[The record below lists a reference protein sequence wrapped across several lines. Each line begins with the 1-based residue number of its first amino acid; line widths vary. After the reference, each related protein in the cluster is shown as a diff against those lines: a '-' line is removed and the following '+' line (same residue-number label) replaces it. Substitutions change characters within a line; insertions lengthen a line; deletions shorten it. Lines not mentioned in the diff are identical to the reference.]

1 MARPSKAAAVMTGKI
16 GKEQRE
22 KRIEEENRIK
32 GNCDKLV
39 PQEYLTDDQKKL
51 FQYIMKEL
59 EESKILGNL
68 DLFVLSKAAITI
80 DRVQKMEQKIN
91 ESENLELNNTFRSTL
106 DMYSKEFFRCC
117 NELCLSPQ
125 ARAKIAGMKI
135 VKQEEDPVRKV
146 LSDN

>member
-1 MARPSKAAAVMTGKI
+1 MTGKI

-39 PQEYLTDDQKKL
+39 PPEYLTDDQKKL

>member
-1 MARPSKAAAVMTGKI
+1 MTGKI

-39 PQEYLTDDQKKL
+39 PPEYLTDDQKEL

-91 ESENLELNNTFRSTL
+91 ESEELELSNTFRSTL